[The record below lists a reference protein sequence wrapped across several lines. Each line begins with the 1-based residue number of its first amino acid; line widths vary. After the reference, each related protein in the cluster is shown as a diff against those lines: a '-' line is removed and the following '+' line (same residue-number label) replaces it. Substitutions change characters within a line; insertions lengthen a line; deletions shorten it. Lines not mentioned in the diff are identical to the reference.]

1 MNQILKVLDC
11 RNELIMK
18 DYSKVATE
26 LARISNAQNNSMNTI
41 AREARRDSRMV
52 KVLTVIAMAYVP
64 AGVIAVRYPL
74 SFLEP
79 SMIRLKPSQSIFSSG
94 LIRTSD
100 QMLPT
105 NSFHISKDIWIF
117 ILSSLGVTTITISM
131 AFWWAQA
138 GH

>member
-1 MNQILKVLDC
+1 MTLRCNLLISSSIRYPASYSFANYVGLVHWYVVVSESKSVRLTVNQILKVLDC

-74 SFLEP
+74 S
-79 SMIRLKPSQSIFSSG
+79 SSN
-94 LIRTSD
+94 LHLSD
-100 QMLPT
+100 
-105 NSFHISKDIWIF
+105 
-117 ILSSLGVTTITISM
+117 
-131 AFWWAQA
+131 
-138 GH
+138 